1 MSVPLLEILDL
12 ASVGSPIT
20 CTLSPESVQ
29 VILFGLS
36 FLGKQSAWRDG
47 QYDSVTD
54 IEWDTIETLVSNVSA
69 EMLP

>member
-1 MSVPLLEILDL
+1 MSVPLMEILDL
-12 ASVGSPIT
+12 ASVGSSIT

-29 VILFGLS
+29 VILFALS
-36 FLGKQSAWRDG
+36 FLGRQSAWRDG

-54 IEWDTIETLVSNVSA
+54 VEWDVIETIVSNVTA